1 MKRGEVYTCF
11 FENTGNTGLKEGKRT
26 FILLEE
32 SESSVVGVTLTTRV
46 NDHRESKKVY
56 TFMTINRHKSFVCI
70 FADMPFIINKS
81 WLIDKK
87 GIVDSTILNQID
99 SVAKLCKKIDLS
111 DTNTWCQKTGFS
123 LGDGSKT
130 ELSKEKSK
138 PENSGGLGTVTEN
151 TTVIDEFI
159 THYKKE
165 YDFYETVSKLVA
177 QQLENALHS
186 SGIRAIVT
194 YRAKNPQRLHTK
206 LIQRNTD
213 NHYSSFEDIYNDIC
227 DFSGVRVALYFPS
240 DKDNVEAIINENFE
254 LLQEPKIFPDIQKR
268 PNPQKRFS
276 GYWARH
282 YRVSIK
288 ENNLNETQLR
298 YLNSKTEIQVASVL
312 MHAWSEVEHDLVYK
326 PLNGNLSDEELSIL
340 DELNGLVLAGEIAL
354 ERLNKAA
361 NNRIKKESTFNNQY
375 ELASYLYTKCQ
386 NKLDSNP
393 ELKLGNV
400 ELLFSLMKECHLV
413 KASDLNP
420 YMKSLFIKDD
430 FRSLSDQICD
440 NIVSGDTERYYSY
453 TKLKEFSIDS
463 NPELH
468 SAIGL
473 FMEQWISLEASLN
486 IVNQEN
492 NPKSR
497 IPFSPNY
504 LKLFFSQKECARI
517 LQLRKIRNML
527 VHGIEMPNPNDLK
540 EMAAEIKTFYDKITS
555 KRIYTTIQSN
565 VSPHL

>member
-11 FENTGNTGLKEGKRT
+11 FENTGNTGLKEGERIL
-26 FILLEE
+26 ILLEE
-32 SESSVVGVTLTTRV
+32 SESTVVGVTLTKRV
-46 NDHRESKKVY
+46 KDRRETGKVY
-56 TFMTINRHKSFVCI
+56 TFMTIDGCESYVCI
-70 FADMPFIINKS
+70 FADIPFVINKS
-81 WLIDKK
+81 WLRTKK
-87 GIVDSTILNQID
+87 GTVRLSIVNQIE
-99 SVAKLCKKIDLS
+99 SIANLCKPIDLC
-111 DTNTWCQKTGFS
+111 DTCGVKNEYPKEESS
-123 LGDGSKT
+123 LDDKFKNES
-130 ELSKEKSK
+130 SKEKPK
-138 PENSGGLGTVTEN
+138 IIGDLGPVFEK

-159 THYKKE
+159 NHYKKE
-165 YDFYETVSKLVA
+165 YDFYETLSKLVA

-194 YRAKNPQRLHTK
+194 YRAKNPQRLRTK

-213 NHYSSFEDIYNDIC
+213 NYYSSFEDIYNDIC

-240 DKDNVEAIINENFE
+240 DRDNVEEIIKEYFN
-254 LLQEPKIFPDIQKR
+254 LLQEPRIFPDAQKK
-268 PNPQKRFS
+268 PSYNKRFS

-288 ENNLNETQLR
+288 DNNLNETQSR

-375 ELASYLYTKCQ
+375 ELASYLYTKFQ

-400 ELLFSLMKECHLV
+400 ELLYNLMRKLNLV

-430 FRSLSDQICD
+430 FRSLSEQISD
-440 NIVSGDTERYYSY
+440 NIVSGDTERYHIY
-453 TKLKEFSIDS
+453 TRLKEFSIDS
-463 NPELH
+463 KPESN

-473 FMEQWISLEASLN
+473 FMKQWISLEASLN
-486 IVNQEN
+486 AFDQKN
-492 NPKSR
+492 NIKSR
-497 IPFSPNY
+497 TPFSLNY
-504 LKLFFSQKECARI
+504 LKTFFSQKECARI
-517 LQLRKIRNML
+517 IELRKIRNML
-527 VHGIEMPNPNDLK
+527 VHEGEMPNPNDLK
-540 EMAAEIKTFYDKITS
+540 EMATEIKSFHDMITS
-555 KRIYTTIQSN
+555 KKF
-565 VSPHL
+565 